1 MRNARHPEEM
11 SSALRPRRHDTSD
24 IPLVE
29 VDHGE
34 PWTTSLLIAQK
45 FKKRHDNVLR
55 AIEKLDCSEE
65 FRRLNFE
72 EADYLDDQ
80 RKPRPLRRISRDGF
94 SFLAMGFTGREAA
107 TWKERF
113 IAAFRHLEHELR
125 RISENTSVPDWQQ
138 ARQLGKADRRD
149 LTDAVKAL
157 CERAHERGDSTTPL
171 GLWEISA
178 TKFVIGALFE
188 NDHGERIAA
197 IRDRLTVRQ
206 LQRLGLAESVY
217 ANAIAA
223 HLESDIH
230 HRAINVE
237 AKHAVVAFA
246 GMTGGKEVPGMDRR
260 PLRIG
265 GWI

>member
-1 MRNARHPEEM
+1 MRSARHPEEM

-24 IPLVE
+24 IPLVV

-34 PWTTSLLIAQK
+34 PWTASLLIAQK

-55 AIEKLDCSEE
+55 AIEKLECSDE

-80 RKPRPLRRISRDGF
+80 GKPRPMCRISRDGF

-113 IAAFRHLEHELR
+113 IAAFRHMERELR
-125 RISENTSVPDWQQ
+125 RIAENKALPNWQQ
-138 ARQLGKADRRD
+138 ARQLGTADRRD

-157 CERAHERGDSTTPL
+157 CKRAHERGDSTTPL

-178 TKFVIGALFE
+178 TKVVTGALFDNE
-188 NDHGERIAA
+188 HAERITA
-197 IRDRLTVRQ
+197 IQDRLTVRQ
-206 LQRLGLAESVY
+206 LQRLALAESVY
-217 ANAIAA
+217 ANVIAA

-230 HRAINVE
+230 HRSVNAE
-237 AKHAVVAFA
+237 AKRAVVAFA
-246 GMTGGKEVPGMDRR
+246 GMTGGKEVPGVDQR

-265 GWI
+265 GRI